1 MAIARDWSMILGCRD
16 KMIIFPVTNVINH
29 VITNTIYFITT
40 HDEQY
45 ILVISNISII
55 SNIWVIYK

>member
-16 KMIIFPVTNVINH
+16 KMIIFPVKKVIDH

-45 ILVISNISII
+45 ILVIIT
-55 SNIWVIYK
+55 